1 MVTTYRQA
9 MTTDANTGS
18 GTSNGT
24 VFLMDSTMP
33 SGTDETT
40 VRYLRQYAQC
50 FKLSRSK
57 VFRYSKSEGIIIFE
71 TLWYMYLK
79 SIDS

>member
-40 VRYLRQYAQC
+40 VRYI
-50 FKLSRSK
+50 KLCTM
-57 VFRYSKSEGIIIFE
+57 F
-71 TLWYMYLK
+71 
-79 SIDS
+79 